1 MTGRELA
8 KALER
13 KGWSLL
19 RIHGSH
25 HIYGKAGSN
34 VRLSVPIHGNK
45 PLKVGL
51 LSYFSSLHRFPTG
64 ISDLG
69 SVSVPRGT
77 VAWGAPRRKRLLVRR
92 GVSLFRRAVSA
103 LRRTSADLRRL
114 ALDLQRKRLDLQVNS
129 PDLQVN

>member
-1 MTGRELA
+1 MKSVTGRELA

-51 LSYFSSLHRFPTG
+51 LSHLLKSASL
-64 ISDLG
+64 SDG
-69 SVSVPRGT
+69 
-77 VAWGAPRRKRLLVRR
+77 
-92 GVSLFRRAVSA
+92 
-103 LRRTSADLRRL
+103 DL
-114 ALDLQRKRLDLQVNS
+114 
-129 PDLQVN
+129 